1 MNKPELKE
9 EVKAFLGEGTEF
21 NGLLSFEGT
30 VRIDGKFE
38 GEVVSKDTLILGE
51 SAVMNAEVSVGTI
64 IVRGKIA
71 GNIVASKKIEIRSDG
86 EVIGNIKTPLLFV
99 EEGAILDGKCEMIRK
114 DKKVTV
120 LPTKDSSGSEPK
132 MPSAVAS

>member
-1 MNKPELKE
+1 MNKPEVKE

-38 GEVVSKDTLILGE
+38 GEVVSKDTLILGN
-51 SAVMNAEVSVGTI
+51 SAVMNAEVSVGII

-71 GNIVASKKIEIRSDG
+71 GNIVASKKIEIRAEG
-86 EVIGNIKTPLLFV
+86 EVIGNIKTPLLFI
-99 EEGAILDGKCEMIRK
+99 EEGAILDGKCEMIKK

-120 LPTKDSSGSEPK
+120 LPTKDSSSSEPK
-132 MPSAVAS
+132 MPSAIAS